1 MVTDL
6 LQDVRYAAR
15 ALCRAPLFTAVA
27 VLTVALVIGANTAVF
42 SLLNVLLLRDLPIRT
57 PGNLVQVLWQYPGDP
72 AMNRFSGE
80 QYRLFRDHNTVFSE
94 AFAVAPF
101 QLNSRTPAD
110 SQLRG
115 ECVTGNYFESL
126 GVSSAAGRVLNRTDD
141 APGGDPVTVLN
152 WSFWNDRFHRDP
164 AVLGQRVTVA
174 GIPLT
179 IVGVAKKEFAG
190 LTVGYAPQV
199 WLPMAVCESKA
210 PMPFSVVARL
220 KDGVTLDQATA
231 EMRVLDRARIEGM
244 AVRDPQWRSVILNVL
259 PAQNGLATPLHDQ
272 FGKPL
277 WVLMA
282 IAGSLLLLAAANL
295 AGIFLARG
303 TSRFREMAIRVSMG
317 ASRLRILRLLMTESL
332 LLAIAGAALGVLAAY
347 VGAAALLRVMLSGTR
362 LIGPPPTVDL
372 GLDASVLLFTGLV
385 TTLVAVVSGSV
396 PAWMAFVPTPGRWL
410 RESGSSGLHPRRRRM
425 ANGLVVAQVALSLA
439 LLTISNLYVQH
450 LWNLRHDR
458 LGFNATSVLLVG
470 LDTAPAALPAAQ
482 LRSRLQ
488 HAIDRV
494 AELPGVRSVTV
505 SGTSPA
511 SGGAA
516 SRFVTVDGF
525 DEAPDARRR
534 VMLNGVGPRYFETY
548 RTALLAGREFNSADE
563 AGPAVAIV
571 NEALARHYFAGRRPV
586 GNHLTLER
594 DSAVYEIVGVVA
606 DAKYNDIRGAAPPTV
621 YLNCFQRDW
630 VCAELA
636 IRTDVSPLSIA
647 ADVRRVVDG
656 TVTHVQIRKL
666 TTLAEQVDAAI
677 VPERMLTALSRI
689 VASAASVLAAM
700 GLYGLLAFAVARRT
714 SEFGIRLAL
723 GATPIDITRIV
734 LKNALSVVAV
744 GLAMGIPVALW
755 GTRIASTMLEHL
767 SPEAVRPMLLAGGAM
782 IAVAVLAACVP
793 ARRAT
798 RVDPL
803 IALRSE

>member
-6 LQDVRYAAR
+6 LQDVRYAVR
-15 ALCRAPLFTAVA
+15 ALGRAPLFTAVA

-42 SLLNVLLLRDLPIRT
+42 SLLNVLLLRDLPVRS

-94 AFAVAPF
+94 TFAVSPF
-101 QLNSRTPAD
+101 QVNSATPAD
-110 SQLRG
+110 PQLRG

-141 APGGDPVTVLN
+141 SPGGDPVTVLN
-152 WSFWNDRFHRDP
+152 WSFWDDRFHRDP
-164 AVLGQRVTVA
+164 AILGRRITVA

-179 IVGVAKKEFAG
+179 IVGVANKEFAG

-199 WLPMAVCESKA
+199 WLPMTVCEGRA
-210 PMPFSVVARL
+210 PMAFSVVARL
-220 KDGVTLDQATA
+220 KDGITLDQATA
-231 EMRVLDRARIEGM
+231 EMRVLDRPRIEGF

-277 WVLMA
+277 WVLMT

-303 TSRFREMAIRVSMG
+303 TSRFREMAIRVSLG

-332 LLAIAGAALGVLAAY
+332 LLAIAGGALGVLAAY
-347 VGAAALLRVMLSGTR
+347 LGAAALLQVMLSGTR
-362 LIGPPPTVDL
+362 LLGAPPTVDL
-372 GLDASVLLFTGLV
+372 GLDASVLLFTGMV
-385 TTLVAVVSGSV
+385 TTLVALVSGSV
-396 PAWMAFVPTPGRWL
+396 PAWMAFVPTPGKWL
-410 RESGSSGLHPRRRRM
+410 RESGTSGMPPRRRRM

-450 LWNLRHDR
+450 LWNLRHAR

-470 LDTAPAALPAAQ
+470 LDTTPAGLPALQ

-488 HAIDRV
+488 QAIDRL
-494 AELPGVRSVTV
+494 AALPGVRSVTV

-534 VMLNGVGPRYFETY
+534 VMLNGAGTRYFETY
-548 RTALLAGREFNSADE
+548 RTPLLAGREFNAGDGT
-563 AGPAVAIV
+563 GPAVAIV
-571 NEALARHYFAGRRPV
+571 NEALARHYFAGRPAV
-586 GNHLTLER
+586 GKHLTLER

-606 DAKYNDIRGAAPPTV
+606 DAKYNNIRGSAPPTV
-621 YLNCFQRDW
+621 YVNCFQHDR
-630 VCAELA
+630 VCGELA
-636 IRTDVSPLSIA
+636 IRTDGPPRSIA
-647 ADVRRVVDG
+647 ADVRRVVADA
-656 TVTHVQIRKL
+656 VTNARVTKL

-689 VASAASVLAAM
+689 VAGAASVLAAM
-700 GLYGLLAFAVARRT
+700 GLYGLLAFAVVRRT
-714 SEFGIRLAL
+714 SEFGVRLAL
-723 GATPIDITRIV
+723 GATPIDITQMV
-734 LKNALSVVAV
+734 LKSALSVVAA
-744 GLAMGIPVALW
+744 GLVMGIPLALW
-755 GTRIASTMLEHL
+755 GTRIASTMLEDL
-767 SPEAVRPMLLAGGAM
+767 SAEGIRPMFLAGGA
-782 IAVAVLAACVP
+782 ILVVAVLAACVP